1 MKPAGTNEPTR
12 FAKRFGASPAG
23 IAALSTLLAVA
34 LPTLAAAT
42 TLTGHVRYEGTP
54 PARPTIHMS
63 ADPACDK
70 IAPEGR
76 PADTMVV
83 DSSGG
88 LANVLVYVKSG
99 LSYKEKFPAPT
110 MRARID
116 QKGCIYVP
124 HVIGVRTGQEIEI
137 YSGDNTF
144 HNVNAKT
151 TENTPFNV
159 ATPTDTAVHR
169 SFSRPEVA
177 VKLKCDIHP
186 WMSAYVGVFDHPFFA
201 VTKADGS
208 FELPLLPEGDYTIEA
223 WHESLGVRSAKVKVD
238 DGKPATVDFSFAGN

>member
-12 FAKRFGASPAG
+12 HAKRFGASPAG
-23 IAALSTLLAVA
+23 IALLSSILAA
-34 LPTLAAAT
+34 LPTLAAAAN
-42 TLTGHVRYEGTP
+42 LTGHVRYEGTP
-54 PARPTIHMS
+54 PSRPTIHMS
-63 ADPACDK
+63 ADPACDR

-83 DSSGG
+83 DPSGG
-88 LANVLVYVKSG
+88 IANVLVYVKSG
-99 LSYKEKFPAPT
+99 LSSKEKFPAPAT
-110 MRARID
+110 SARID

-137 YSGDNTF
+137 YSADETF
-144 HNVNAKT
+144 HNVNARAA
-151 TENTPFNV
+151 ENTPFNV
-159 ATPTDTAVHR
+159 ATPHGTAVHR
-169 SFSRPEVA
+169 SFSKPEVA

-201 VTKADGS
+201 VTQADGS
-208 FELPLLPEGDYTIEA
+208 FELPLLPEGEYTIEA
-223 WHESLGVRSAKVKVD
+223 WHESLGVRSAKVEVE